1 MAYDSKAT
9 VALAPVYMTAAGL
22 ASAEAAIN
30 SLRAGGQTNIWDGLY
45 QGLKV
50 LKKTLLFIH

>member
-1 MAYDSKAT
+1 VAYNSKAT

-22 ASAEAAIN
+22 ASAEAAIDA
-30 SLRAGGQTNIWDGLY
+30 LRAGGQTNIWDGLY

-50 LKKTLLFIH
+50 